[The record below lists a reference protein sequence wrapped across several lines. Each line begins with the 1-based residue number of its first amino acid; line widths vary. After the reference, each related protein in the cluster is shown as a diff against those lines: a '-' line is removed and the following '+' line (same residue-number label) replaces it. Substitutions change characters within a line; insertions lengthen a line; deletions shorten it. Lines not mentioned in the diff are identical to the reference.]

1 MSKVEKFSGLLI
13 FLVAAILV
21 LVIIPRSSYSATY
34 RYIPNTVFH
43 WDDPYT
49 GEPLAGGKVYFYAA
63 GTNSDAT
70 TVWKDYEGATAHPNP
85 VILDAYG
92 NAQIF
97 GDNRGYKIVVKDSND
112 VQLESI
118 DGITLF
124 DETSTY
130 ASDLIAADDAAAA
143 RAVLGLGNS
152 VILDASNGALDLVQ
166 LDSDG
171 KLPAVNASNLI
182 GLTTSQVQVMPRS
195 YLSGFKLSNNS
206 SDDENDIDI
215 AAGACRDVNNVT
227 DIIMNIGITKRLD
240 ATWTAGTAAGGR
252 SSVSPLNTTDW
263 YHVYAIKSTT
273 GETVDAMFYLGP
285 EASVASAILPTG
297 YTYYRRIGSIITNST
312 PAIEQF
318 TQYGDKF
325 TWAEPKIDY
334 TNATLAVK
342 TDTLVALDY
351 VPDDIPIEADM
362 SYGTKWPGASMTS
375 LYICSSIQTIP
386 QSFIDGWTDGQIY
399 LCPYWSVLNYIQA
412 SWGVGNGRYQLD
424 TTGRVRIYMDA
435 GGSGTTGSVYIV
447 VNGWIDRRGRDD

>member
-63 GTNSDAT
+63 ATTDAT

-97 GDNRGYKIVVKDSND
+97 GDKRGYKIVVKDSND

-171 KLPAVNASNLI
+171 KLPGVNASKLI
-182 GLTTSQVQVMPRS
+182 ALPTAFVPLPRS
-195 YLSGFKLSNNS
+195 YLSGFNLSTS
-206 SDDENDIDI
+206 GLDDISI
-215 AAGACRDVNNVT
+215 SAGSCRDVNDATNMYTTSALV
-227 DIIMNIGITKRLD
+227 KQLD
-240 ATWTAGTAAGGR
+240 AVWAEGTGAGGR
-252 SSVSPLNTTDW
+252 VGSAAASTW
-263 YHVYAIKSTT
+263 YHVYAI
-273 GETVDAMFYLGP
+273 
-285 EASVASAILPTG
+285 ASATRTDVMFNATAPSAMNASTDLPTG
-297 YTYYRRIGSIITNST
+297 YTHYRRIGSIVTSATVADIDIEPFHQFRDTFYWDKPKPDEYPTGINT
-312 PAIEQF
+312 PNLNASDTTF
-318 TQYGDKF
+318 T
-325 TWAEPKIDY
+325 
-334 TNATLAVK
+334 
-342 TDTLVALDY
+342 LDY
-351 VPDDIPIEADM
+351 VPTGVVTEAIFNAQLRYDGENDTVSVYFYPPSLTSM
-362 SYGTKWPGASMTS
+362 APNNIVYSYANFITADSIGASIFYT
-375 LYICSSIQTIP
+375 
-386 QSFIDGWTDGQIY
+386 
-399 LCPYWSVLNYIQA
+399 N
-412 SWGVGNGRYQLD
+412 NGGAVNV
-424 TTGRVRIYMDA
+424 GRVMRVFTNTSAAIHARSHTAGLYMYLY
-435 GGSGTTGSVYIV
+435 TL
-447 VNGWIDRRGRDD
+447 GWVDDRGRSD